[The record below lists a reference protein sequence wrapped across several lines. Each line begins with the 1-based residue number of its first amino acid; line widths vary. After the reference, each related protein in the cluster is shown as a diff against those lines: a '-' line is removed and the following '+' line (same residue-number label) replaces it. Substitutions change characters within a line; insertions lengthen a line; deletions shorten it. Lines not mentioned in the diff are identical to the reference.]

1 MSRTDVSASLLVEP
15 TTYGLPAV
23 LLPIRGDLMKEEHF
37 VKGEFVIDIV
47 DPLRLGPPRE
57 AVVVILSLS
66 TSMGL
71 QT

>member
-1 MSRTDVSASLLVEP
+1 
-15 TTYGLPAV
+15 
-23 LLPIRGDLMKEEHF
+23 MKEEHF